1 MEKVIKNEYYLK
13 NREKVIQN
21 QVKKYQELA
30 TIFRE
35 WRTSLKCSK
44 CGEND
49 PACLEFHHCDPFE
62 KETTITKMVARGFK
76 SVIKELKKCIVVCS
90 NCHSKIH
97 AYDLKTQPDDSLS
110 KKFEEYH
117 KNKGVV

>member
-1 MEKVIKNEYYLK
+1 MEKVITNEYYLK
-13 NREKVIQN
+13 NRDKVIQH

-30 TIFRE
+30 SIFRE

-49 PACLEFHHCDPFE
+49 PACLEFHHCDPSE

-76 SVIKELKKCIVVCS
+76 SVISELKKCTVVCS

-97 AYDLKTQPDDSLS
+97 AYNLETQPDGSLS
-110 KKFEEYH
+110 KNFEDFH
-117 KNKGVV
+117 KNKTVV